1 MNMRTSICALGALLA
16 LLVSQVHAQT
26 PVANPDA
33 DKEDWVVLFNGKD
46 LTGWTP
52 KIAKHEYGDNYANT
66 FRVENGLLEVRY
78 DKNRYKTFDDQ
89 FGHLF
94 YKDPFSYYR
103 LVVEYRFVGQQVPGG
118 PAWALRNSGAMLH
131 SPDPHTM
138 PRDQTFPISIEG
150 QLLGGN
156 SDGKPRPTAN
166 MCSPGTEI
174 VYQGKLYKDHCL
186 NSSSPTF
193 DGEQWVRAEFLVRGS
208 GSITHFVNG
217 QKVLEYEL
225 PQYGGAQVDH
235 FDATTKIDGKL
246 IDGGFISL
254 QSESHPIDF
263 RKVELLNL
271 AGCTDK
277 AATNY
282 KSYFVK
288 PVPEDCKFAEGAKP
302 AMRRPGDYPVSAEA
316 LPQEGIPKGRL
327 EGPFEFHSK
336 IIAGTV
342 RRYWIFVPAQY
353 NAKQP
358 ANVLV
363 FQDGQRAT
371 NPNGSL
377 RLPTVMENLIG
388 KGKMPVTIGIFIT
401 PGNLSETYPDNLAF
415 SNPNHRKEEYDA
427 LNDNYARFLIEEML
441 PEVGKKY
448 NLTDDPEKRA
458 IGGTSSGAI
467 CAFTVAW
474 QRPDMFRRVISMIG
488 SYTSIGYQPAADGKP
503 MIPGGDL
510 YPTLI
515 RKNPIK
521 PIRIYLQDGEHDLS
535 NEHGSWFLAN
545 QQMLSAFEYANAKA
559 DKDGTL
565 GVRYELKHNWGDGA
579 HSDAHGGALLPDIL
593 TWIWTND

>member
-1 MNMRTSICALGALLA
+1 MKMRYRYFVLSLVLA
-16 LLVSQVHAQT
+16 ISSLSAQAQT
-26 PVANPDA
+26 PVNPDA
-33 DKEDWVVLFNGKD
+33 DKEDWIVMFNGKD
-46 LTGWTP
+46 LSGWTP
-52 KIAKHEYGDNYANT
+52 KIAKHEVGDNFANT

-78 DKNRYKTFDDQ
+78 DKKKYPKFDNQ

-103 LVVEYRFVGQQVPGG
+103 LVVEYRFVGEQVPGG
-118 PAWALRNSGAMLH
+118 PDWALRNSGAMLH
-131 SPDPHTM
+131 SPDPRTM
-138 PRDQTFPISIEG
+138 LRDQDFPISVEG

-156 SDGKPRPTAN
+156 GNGKPRSTAN

-174 VYQGKLYKDHCL
+174 IYQGKLYKDHCL

-193 DGEQWVRAEFLVRGS
+193 DGDQWVRAEFEVHGA
-208 GSITHFVNG
+208 GTIKHFVNG

-225 PQYGGAQVDH
+225 PQYGGAQV
-235 FDATTKIDGKL
+235 ANYNTTTKPDGTL
-246 IDGGFISL
+246 IDGGYISL

-263 RKVELLNL
+263 RKVEILNL
-271 AGCTDK
+271 AGCMDK

-282 KSYFVK
+282 KRYFVK
-288 PVPEDCKFAEGAKP
+288 SVPEDCKFAEGVKP
-302 AMRRPGDYPVSAEA
+302 AMRRAGEYA
-316 LPQEGIPKGRL
+316 LMADSLAQEGIPRGRL

-342 RRYWIFVPAQY
+342 RRYWVWVPAQY
-353 NAKQP
+353 NAKKP

-377 RLPTVMENLIG
+377 RVPQAMENLIG
-388 KGKMPVTIGIFIT
+388 KGQMPVTIGIFIT
-401 PGNLSETYPDNLAF
+401 PGNLSETYPTDLDMR
-415 SNPNHRKEEYDA
+415 NPNHRKEEYDA
-427 LNDNYARFLIEEML
+427 LDDTYARFLIEEML

-448 NLTDDPEKRA
+448 NLTNDPEKRV

-474 QRPDMFRRVISMIG
+474 QRPDVFRRVISMIG
-488 SYTSIGYQPAADGKP
+488 SYTSIGYSPAADGKP
-503 MIPGGDL
+503 MVPGGDL

-521 PIRIYLQDGEHDLS
+521 PLRVYLQDGENDLS

-545 QQMLSAFEYANAKA
+545 QQMLSAFEFANARA
-559 DKDGTL
+559 DRAKVL
-565 GVRYELKHNWGDGA
+565 GARYEIRHQWGDGA
-579 HSDAHGGALLPDIL
+579 HSDAHGGALLPEIL
-593 TWIWTND
+593 KWIWTND